1 MGNRET
7 NPLSIINPSLEIVY
21 YSTTLSNHGIRAL
34 SIQTLW
40 KNPESLITLP
50 HMQIV
55 DVANNLM
62 MREGRKLRNQV

>member
-7 NPLSIINPSLEIVY
+7 NSLSIINPSLEIVY
-21 YSTTLSNHGIRAL
+21 YSTTSNHGIRAP
-34 SIQTLW
+34 SIQTPW
-40 KNPESLITLP
+40 KSPESLITLP

-62 MREGRKLRNQV
+62 MRGAKT